1 MKQFMLAIVVTLA
14 ISSLASPQLARLSLQ
29 SVGGPSLS
37 APSKILSPVS
47 GNVLDGTVGVPASGA
62 DQTKDIGE
70 TVNMAAIEE
79 TLKKLEE
86 ELKVAEVLTLTEELE
101 EVQGKL
107 EQVQ

>member
-62 DQTKDIGE
+62 DQTKDI
-70 TVNMAAIEE
+70 VNMAAIEE